1 MLSGK
6 VAFFLLDVILD
17 ALAKRKPR
25 LFLFQPIRTW
35 WFGLLIYSLRKP
47 LWQGIILTCFA
58 FSRQAFVAGYCLCFD
73 LVPEWLLAICN
84 LSAPGLD
91 GLHVPSSAAN
101 EVRRYSTN
109 AGWILDKGNG
119 FERIA
124 ANPPGREDI
133 WSSAFPLLA
142 VPCQTRNIFGV
153 FLLKQPPLNVV
164 WYFSIWQACKIL
176 KELASRWHSV
186 QVVVTRGF
194 FFASWIWNYA

>member
-1 MLSGK
+1 MWSWMLWQRENHVCFCFSQYVPG
-6 VAFFLLDVILD
+6 
-17 ALAKRKPR
+17 
-25 LFLFQPIRTW
+25 
-35 WFGLLIYSLRKP
+35 GLGWVLIYSLRKP

-58 FSRQAFVAGYCLCFD
+58 FSPQAFVAGYCLCLD

-109 AGWILDKGNG
+109 AGWILENGNG
-119 FERIA
+119 FEPIA

-153 FLLKQPPLNVV
+153 FFVEKNAAKCCMV
-164 WYFSIWQACKIL
+164 F
-176 KELASRWHSV
+176 
-186 QVVVTRGF
+186 
-194 FFASWIWNYA
+194 